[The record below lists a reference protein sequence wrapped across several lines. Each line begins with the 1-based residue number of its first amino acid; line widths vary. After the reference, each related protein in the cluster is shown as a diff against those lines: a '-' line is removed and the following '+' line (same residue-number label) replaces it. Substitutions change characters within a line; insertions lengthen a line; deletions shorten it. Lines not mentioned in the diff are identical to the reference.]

1 MKRAAIIS
9 AILEKPQETQK
20 TFNNIVSEYH
30 EILRGRMGIP
40 FKNGSIAL
48 IPLIVEADLDTINT
62 FIGRIGKLE
71 GVIITVSIASENIET
86 EY

>member
-9 AILEKPQETQK
+9 VILEQPQETQK

-40 FKNGSIAL
+40 FRNGSVAL

-62 FIGRIGKLE
+62 FMGRIGKLD
-71 GVIITVSIASENIET
+71 GAIVTVSIASLNIDT
-86 EY
+86 E

>member
-9 AILEKPQETQK
+9 VILEKPQETQK

-40 FKNGSIAL
+40 FRNGSIAL

-62 FIGRIGKLE
+62 FMGRIGKLE
-71 GVIITVSIASENIET
+71 GVIVTVSIASVNIEM
-86 EY
+86 E

>member
-9 AILEKPQETQK
+9 VILEKPQETQK

-40 FKNGSIAL
+40 FRNGSVAL

-62 FIGRIGKLE
+62 FMGRIGKIE
-71 GVIITVSIASENIET
+71 DTIVTVSIASINTET
-86 EY
+86 E